1 MILNISKIKTEAIL
15 LFCKDLI
22 LAYKSETKNTYNINS
37 SIDESMI
44 EVADDMLKQIN
55 RITRDQKFYLENRK
69 HYRIKEILKSYN
81 FINTEISKELKNGS
95 KFNPSMLYF
104 AILSTWFKELN
115 KESSS
120 KEYIYFLIYP
130 YSNVY
135 DKLLLNINDNKF
147 KLLNISMIE
156 IAERVIYKL
165 EKTTYK

>member
-22 LAYKSETKNTYNINS
+22 LAYKSETKNTFNINPD
-37 SIDESMI
+37 IDKSMI
-44 EVADDMLKQIN
+44 EIADDMLKQIN
-55 RITRDQKFYLENRK
+55 RITRDQKYYLENRK

-81 FINTEISKELKNGS
+81 FINKELSKELKNGS
-95 KFNPSMLYF
+95 VFNPSMLYF
-104 AILSTWFKELN
+104 ALLATWFKELN

-120 KEYIYFLIYP
+120 KEYIYFLLYP

-147 KLLNISMIE
+147 KVLNILMIE

-165 EKTTYK
+165 DKTSYK

>member
-22 LAYKSETKNTYNINS
+22 IAYKSETKNTYNINS

-81 FINTEISKELKNGS
+81 FINTEISNELKNGS

-104 AILSTWFKELN
+104 ALLSTWFKELN

-147 KLLNISMIE
+147 KLLNIAMIE